1 MSVNSEGTRLSSVQ
15 ARIIREELDEQ
26 LLWRTT
32 RVNELEASV
41 EDGEVASRQ
50 DELVALAAAGRDL
63 AETRRALESL
73 DAGTYGRCAGCEA
86 DIPFERLKIRPLARY
101 CIACQ
106 RRHEAR

>member
-1 MSVNSEGTRLSSVQ
+1 MSVSSEGTRLSSVQ
-15 ARIIREELDEQ
+15 VRIIREELDEQ

-32 RVNELEASV
+32 RLNELEASV
-41 EDGEVASRQ
+41 EDEEVSSRQ
-50 DELVALAAAGRDL
+50 DVLVAIAVAGRDL

-73 DAGTYGRCAGCEA
+73 AADTYGRCVGCDA